1 MSPGAQE
8 AAVAQPPTGWRLW
21 LTAVRP
27 RTLTLSVVPVF
38 LGSALAWAEGAPVAW
53 LTLFAALLAAAGLQA
68 GANLHNDAVDFERGN
83 DQPHR
88 QGPLRVTAAGWA
100 TPAAV
105 HLAAKTAFGLAF
117 LFGLYLVAVG
127 GWLFLLLGL
136 ASLAAGYAYSGGP
149 RPVSYTPAG
158 EVFVFVFFGLVAVA
172 GSHYLQLG
180 HLSAV
185 GLLGGVAMGLF
196 ASAVLMV
203 NNYRDLDD
211 DAAVGRRTLAV
222 ALGRE
227 RSRKAYAL
235 MVTLPFVCVIGLWP
249 LLPAHAPMLLALAA
263 LPKSLG
269 LAREFTLREGAALNP
284 VLGETAQAQ
293 LIFGALLCVGMAL

>member
-1 MSPGAQE
+1 MSSGAQQ
-8 AAVAQPPTGWRLW
+8 AAAPPTGWRLW

-38 LGSALAWAEGAPVAW
+38 LGSALAWAEGAPVAV
-53 LTLFAALLAAAGLQA
+53 LTLLAALLAAALLQA

-83 DQPHR
+83 DKPGR
-88 QGPLRVTAAGWA
+88 QGPTRVTAAGWA
-100 TPAAV
+100 TPAQV
-105 HLAAKTAFGLAF
+105 HFAAKTAFGLAF

-127 GWLFLLLGL
+127 GWPFFLLGL

-158 EVFVFVFFGLVAVA
+158 EVFVFLFFGLVAVA
-172 GSHYLQLG
+172 GSHYLQSG
-180 HLSAV
+180 HLSAA
-185 GLLGGVAMGLF
+185 GLLGGAAMGFL

-203 NNYRDLDD
+203 NNYRDLDG

-227 RSRKAYAL
+227 RSRKAYTL
-235 MVTLPFVCVIGLWP
+235 MVTLPFVCVLGLWP

-263 LPKSLG
+263 LPKCID
-269 LAREFTLREGAALNP
+269 LAHAFGQKKGAALNP

-293 LIFGALLCVGMAL
+293 LVFGALLCAGLAL